1 MEHSSPPKREGTKQ
15 VPVTAAQLLVQC
27 LENEGVKYA
36 FGIPG
41 EENIHVIDAL
51 DKSSIHFVLVR
62 HEQAASFM
70 ADIYGRLTD
79 QAGVCI
85 GTLGPGAI
93 NLLLGTADANT
104 DSVPLVAITAQGGLN
119 RIYKESHQII
129 DLVSMFKP
137 VTKWAELIPRPEAV
151 PEMVRKAFKLAQTER
166 PGAVYLALPEDV
178 EKMVVPTGYPPL
190 EINVVR
196 DTSPSP
202 AQISR
207 AAKVLEAA
215 KNPVMLAGHGAVR
228 NHASEALVRFSERL
242 HIPVATTF
250 MGKGVFP
257 DSHPNALGTIGFMVH
272 DYANFGFDQADVI
285 LSVGYDMQ
293 EFDPVKIN
301 PTGDKQII
309 HIHRYPAQVDAHYHL
324 AVGIQGDISESLD
337 ALARETKPKP
347 TANSI
352 GQKIRH
358 LLKEE
363 LEMGRNDNSYPVK
376 PQRLVADIR
385 AAMGAQDIA
394 LVDTGAVKM
403 WMARLYPTY
412 QPNTCIVSNGLSTM
426 AFALPGAI
434 AAKLAF
440 PDRKVLAIAGDAGFL
455 MNSMEL
461 ETAVREKIPLVVLAW
476 VDGSYGMIKWEMDL
490 ELGHHSHV
498 DFGNPDFVK
507 FAESFGAKGYLI
519 TRAGDL
525 LPTLKRALA
534 DNHVSVIA
542 CPVDY
547 SQNAALT
554 NKLGKLTE
562 PM

>member
-1 MEHSSPPKREGTKQ
+1 MDPPESLKKQ
-15 VPVTAAQLLVQC
+15 DPKQPSINAAQLLVQC

-51 DKSSIHFVLVR
+51 DNSSIRFVLVR

-79 QAGVCI
+79 QAGVCL

-104 DSVPLVAITAQGGLN
+104 DSVPLVAISAQGGLN

-207 AAKVLEAA
+207 AAKVLDAA

-257 DSHPNALGTIGFMVH
+257 DNHPNALGTIGFMVH
-272 DYANFGFDQADVI
+272 DYPNFGFDESDVLVCI
-285 LSVGYDMQ
+285 GYDMQ
-293 EFDPVKIN
+293 EFDPAKIN
-301 PTGDKQII
+301 PKGDKQIV

-337 ALARETKPKP
+337 ALARETKLNL
-347 TANSI
+347 TSSTT
-352 GQKIRH
+352 GQKIRR
-358 LLKEE
+358 LLQEE
-363 LEMGRNDNSYPVK
+363 LEMGRNDNSYPLK
-376 PQRLVADIR
+376 PQRIVADTR
-385 AAMGAQDIA
+385 AAMGEKDIA

-412 QPNTCIVSNGLSTM
+412 QPNTCVVSNGLSTM

-440 PDRKVLAIAGDAGFL
+440 PDRKVLAVAGDAGFL
-455 MNSMEL
+455 MNSSEL
-461 ETAVREKIPLVVLAW
+461 ETAVREKIPLVVLIW

-507 FAESFGAKGYLI
+507 FAESFGGKGYLI
-519 TRAGDL
+519 KRAGEL

-534 DNHVSVIA
+534 DNLVSVIA

-547 SQNAALT
+547 AQNQVLT
-554 NKLGKLTE
+554 DKLGELTE